1 MVFRNE
7 DRWAMDARWQ
17 GATHHIELNSELDY
31 DGDKPAREEPQATM
45 AVLLRGLA
53 RSMPYLPAIYKE

>member
-1 MVFRNE
+1 
-7 DRWAMDARWQ
+7 MDARWQ
-17 GATHHIELNSELDY
+17 GATHHIELDSDLGY

-53 RSMPYLPAIYKE
+53 KSMPHLPAIYKE

>member
-1 MVFRNE
+1 
-7 DRWAMDARWQ
+7 MDARWQ
-17 GATHHIELNSELDY
+17 GATHHIELDSELGY

-53 RSMPYLPAIYKE
+53 KSMPYLPATYKE